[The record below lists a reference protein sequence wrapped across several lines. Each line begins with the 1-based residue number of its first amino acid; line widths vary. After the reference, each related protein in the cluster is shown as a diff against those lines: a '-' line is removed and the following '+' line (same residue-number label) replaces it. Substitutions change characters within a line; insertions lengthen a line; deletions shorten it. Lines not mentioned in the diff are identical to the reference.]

1 MKTLLK
7 NAREKKGLKTREVA
21 ELLKIDQALISKFE
35 NGLRNPTK
43 KQIVQ
48 LAQLLEIDLETI
60 MVLWLKEKIL
70 HQISGEEFGVKALVA
85 AQSEIDPESIAQSKP
100 DADPLQKLLDEMDAL
115 KHKFENLRG
124 S

>member
-1 MKTLLK
+1 MKTLLR
-7 NAREKKGLKTREVA
+7 NARETKGLKIREVA
-21 ELLKIDQALISKFE
+21 QLLQIDQALISKFE
-35 NGLRNPTK
+35 SGQRNPTR

-48 LAQLLEIDLETI
+48 LAELLEIDLETI

-70 HQISGEEFGVKALVA
+70 REITEEEFGPKALLA
-85 AQSEIDPESIAQSKP
+85 AQNEINPKVIEPKV

>member
-1 MKTLLK
+1 MKTLLT

>member
-48 LAQLLEIDLETI
+48 LAQLFEIDLETI

-70 HQISGEEFGVKALVA
+70 REISGEEFGAKALVA
-85 AQSEIDPESIAQSKP
+85 AQSEIDPESIMQSKP